1 MRNKKLNLSNGGGS
15 NYVRV
20 LSLRKRVTNMIKGY
34 KNSLIYVEG
43 KGIIR
48 TNLSIKNGIIDQIGD
63 DIDTDGFEE
72 LSDKQILIP
81 GFVDEH
87 IHGAGGS
94 DAMNGTQKDL
104 ETIAKFQAMDGTT
117 TFNFTTMT
125 MEKGIIIK
133 ALTAINEYL
142 SKEHEEGARAVGVHL
157 EGPFISTAFCGA
169 QNPGDILPLNVKD
182 LDDFIAASGDHIKIA
197 TVCYKKGN
205 EEFAKEM
212 LKHNIAP
219 SLGHSDDTSSE
230 AFDAVKNGFFIST
243 HTYNA
248 QKGLHHRDVGTLGAM
263 MLSDSVSCELIAD
276 LHHVCADAIRI
287 LYRMKGKD
295 KITLITDSME
305 AKGLPDGMYQLGGQ
319 PVVVKNGTARLENGV
334 LAGSILHLNEGVR
347 NVKNVLGISLEEA
360 IDMATI
366 NPARNLKME
375 NEIGS
380 IKVGKKADFA
390 IIDKDVNVYKTIRD
404 GRLVYSKE

>member
-1 MRNKKLNLSNGGGS
+1 MLEYLQRK
-15 NYVRV
+15 
-20 LSLRKRVTNMIKGY
+20 KRVISMIKGY

-43 KGIIR
+43 KGIIK
-48 TNLSIKNGIIDQIGD
+48 TNLSIKDGMIDNIGD
-63 DIDTDGFEE
+63 DMDTAGFEE
-72 LSDKQILIP
+72 LADGQILVP

-133 ALTAINEYL
+133 ALSEINEYL
-142 SKEHEEGARAVGVHL
+142 SKDHKEGARAAGVHL
-157 EGPFISTAFCGA
+157 EGPFISKAFCGA

-197 TVCYKKGN
+197 TVCYKPGN

-212 LKHNIAP
+212 LKHGIAP
-219 SLGHSDDTSSE
+219 SLGHSDDTAEE
-230 AFDAVKNGFFIST
+230 AFDAVRNGFSIST

-263 MLSDSVSCELIAD
+263 MLSDNVSCELIAD
-276 LHHVCADAIRI
+276 LHHVSANAIRI

-295 KITLITDSME
+295 KIALITDSME

-319 PVVVKNGTARLENGV
+319 PVVVKDGTARLENGT
-334 LAGSILHLNEGVR
+334 LAGSILHLNEGIR

-390 IIDKDVNVYKTIRD
+390 IIDKDINVYKTIRD
-404 GRLVYSKE
+404 GEVIYSKE

>member
-1 MRNKKLNLSNGGGS
+1 MH
-15 NYVRV
+15 
-20 LSLRKRVTNMIKGY
+20 MIKGY
-34 KNSLIYVEG
+34 KNSFIYVEG
-43 KGIIR
+43 KGIIK
-48 TNLSIKNGIIDQIGD
+48 TNLSIKDGMIDNISDDMDTAGFDELPSDQI
-63 DIDTDGFEE
+63 
-72 LSDKQILIP
+72 LVP

-125 MEKGIIIK
+125 MEKSIIIK
-133 ALTAINEYL
+133 ALSEINQYL
-142 SKEHEEGARAVGVHL
+142 SKDHKEGARAVGVHL
-157 EGPFISTAFCGA
+157 EGPFISKAFCGA

-197 TVCYKKGN
+197 TVCYKPGN

-212 LKHNIAP
+212 LKHGISP
-219 SLGHSDDTSSE
+219 SLGHSDDTAEE
-230 AFDAVKNGFFIST
+230 AFDAVRNGFSIST

-276 LHHVCADAIRI
+276 LHHVSANAIRI

-295 KITLITDSME
+295 KIALITDSME

-319 PVVVKNGTARLENGV
+319 PVVVKDGTARLENGT
-334 LAGSILHLNEGVR
+334 LAGSILHLNEGIR
-347 NVKNVLGISLEEA
+347 NVKDVLGISLEEA

-366 NPARNLKME
+366 NPAKNLKME
-375 NEIGS
+375 QEIGS

-390 IIDKDVNVYKTIRD
+390 IIDKDINVYKTIRD
-404 GRLVYSKE
+404 GEVIYSKE

>member
-1 MRNKKLNLSNGGGS
+1 MLEYLQYKKRAIS
-15 NYVRV
+15 
-20 LSLRKRVTNMIKGY
+20 MIKGY

-43 KGIIR
+43 KGIVK
-48 TNLSIKNGIIDQIGD
+48 TNLSIKDGMIDNIGD
-63 DIDTDGFEE
+63 DMDTAGFEE
-72 LSDKQILIP
+72 LKDNQILVP

-125 MEKGIIIK
+125 MEKGVIIK
-133 ALTAINEYL
+133 ALSAINEYL
-142 SKEHEEGARAVGVHL
+142 AKGHKEGARAVGVHL

-205 EEFAKEM
+205 EAFAKEM
-212 LKHNIAP
+212 LKHGIAP
-219 SLGHSDDTSSE
+219 SLGHSDDTAEE
-230 AFDAVKNGFFIST
+230 AFDAVRNGFSIST

-263 MLSDSVSCELIAD
+263 MLSDNVSCELIAD
-276 LHHVCADAIRI
+276 LHHVSANAIRI

-295 KITLITDSME
+295 KIALITDSME

-319 PVVVKNGTARLENGV
+319 PVVVRDGTARLENGV
-334 LAGSILHLNEGVR
+334 LAGSILHLNEGIR
-347 NVKNVLGISLEEA
+347 NVKNVLGISLEDA

-375 NEIGS
+375 KEIGS
-380 IKVGKKADFA
+380 IKEGKKADFA

-404 GRLVYSKE
+404 GEVVYSKE

>member
-1 MRNKKLNLSNGGGS
+1 MLEYLQRKKRAIS
-15 NYVRV
+15 
-20 LSLRKRVTNMIKGY
+20 MIKGY

-43 KGIIR
+43 KGIVK
-48 TNLSIKNGIIDQIGD
+48 TNLSIKDGMIDNIGD
-63 DIDTDGFEE
+63 DMDTAGFEE
-72 LSDKQILIP
+72 LKDNQILVP

-125 MEKGIIIK
+125 MEKGVIIK
-133 ALTAINEYL
+133 ALSAINEYL
-142 SKEHEEGARAVGVHL
+142 AKGHKEGARAVGVHL

-205 EEFAKEM
+205 EAFAKEM
-212 LKHNIAP
+212 LKHGIAP
-219 SLGHSDDTSSE
+219 SLGHSDDTAEE
-230 AFDAVKNGFFIST
+230 AFDAVRNGFSIST

-263 MLSDSVSCELIAD
+263 MLSDNVSCELIAD
-276 LHHVCADAIRI
+276 LHHVSANAIRI

-295 KITLITDSME
+295 KIALITDSME

-319 PVVVKNGTARLENGV
+319 PVVVRDGTARLENGV
-334 LAGSILHLNEGVR
+334 LAGSILHLNEGIR
-347 NVKNVLGISLEEA
+347 NVKNVLGISLEDA

-375 NEIGS
+375 KEIGS
-380 IKVGKKADFA
+380 IKEGKKADFA

-404 GRLVYSKE
+404 GEVVYSKE

>member
-1 MRNKKLNLSNGGGS
+1 MLEYLQRKKRAIS
-15 NYVRV
+15 
-20 LSLRKRVTNMIKGY
+20 MIKGY

-43 KGIIR
+43 KGIIK
-48 TNLSIKNGIIDQIGD
+48 TNLSVKDGMIDNIGD
-63 DIDTDGFEE
+63 DMDTTGFEE
-72 LSDKQILIP
+72 LADGQILVP

-125 MEKGIIIK
+125 MEKGTIIK
-133 ALTAINEYL
+133 ALSAINEYL
-142 SKEHEEGARAVGVHL
+142 SKEHKKGARAVGVHL

-197 TVCYKKGN
+197 TVCYKPGH
-205 EEFAKEM
+205 EDFAKKM
-212 LKHNIAP
+212 LEHGILP
-219 SLGHSDDTSSE
+219 SLGHSDDTSVE
-230 AFDAVKNGFFIST
+230 AFDAVKNGFRLST

-263 MLSDSVSCELIAD
+263 MLSDEVNCELIAD

-295 KITLITDSME
+295 KIALITDSME

-319 PVVVKNGTARLENGV
+319 PVVVKDETARLENGV
-334 LAGSILHLNEGVR
+334 LAGSILHLNDGIR
-347 NVKNVLGISLEEA
+347 NVKNVLGISLEDA

-366 NPARNLKME
+366 NPAKNLKME

-390 IIDKDVNVYKTIRD
+390 IIDKDINVYKTIRD
-404 GRLVYSKE
+404 GEVVYSKE